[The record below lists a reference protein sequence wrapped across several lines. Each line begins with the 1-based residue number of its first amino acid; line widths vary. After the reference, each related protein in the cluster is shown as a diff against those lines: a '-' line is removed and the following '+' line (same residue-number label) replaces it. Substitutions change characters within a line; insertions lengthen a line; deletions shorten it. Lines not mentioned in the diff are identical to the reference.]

1 MQYDEDTLSWYN
13 DMDVELQRIFDFIAP
28 YSSDTA
34 GDALSA
40 AMDYTPAKCLEYL
53 LFLAAVH
60 DVQIPKSLIDDVEQL
75 IERDG
80 YIEDWRRKSIDLFK
94 QQYYAEI

>member
-13 DMDVELQRIFDFIAP
+13 DMDIELQRVFDFIAP

-34 GDALSA
+34 RDALSA
-40 AMDYTPAKCLEYL
+40 AMGYTPAKCFEHL

-60 DVQIPKSLIDDVEQL
+60 NIQIPKNLIDDVEQL

-80 YIEDWRRKSIDLFK
+80 HIEDWRRESIDLFK
-94 QQYYAEI
+94 HQYYADM